1 MRPGSTRIL
10 ALRVLTMTHGEK
22 REAPV
27 LELYGAASCPF
38 TAEMRAHL
46 EYERRP
52 FVEYDLETDD
62 AARIRLVTMTGQR
75 MVPTLVEEGRVVA
88 VGWHGRASMV

>member
-1 MRPGSTRIL
+1 MRD
-10 ALRVLTMTHGEK
+10 V
-22 REAPV
+22 PV

-38 TAEMRAHL
+38 TAEMRSQL
-46 EYERRP
+46 EYEGRP

-75 MVPTLVEEGRVVA
+75 MVPTLVQDGRVIA
-88 VGWHGRASMV
+88 VGWHGRVCLV